1 MKEFGE
7 RGGRESATGNVN
19 KERWDNV
26 IVQSLRSGEPSLTR
40 FNASFPGKP
49 IVESGGT
56 DLGSIHTCDLLGVV
70 CCINYSLNN
79 GLYCTKRAHSHLL
92 FGQLLH
98 GLKSS
103 HNGLW
108 THLSWLRGLKS
119 SRNSSSCPINRR
131 FEWTLRTFVFNHLL
145 VEEWR
150 QILSLVHTRCLMRT
164 AYMCSSSS
172 KSGKNPWF
180 RVDLF
185 L

>member
-70 CCINYSLNN
+70 YCINYSLNN

-103 HNGLW
+103 TMGCELIFRDCMDW
-108 THLSWLRGLKS
+108 K
-119 SRNSSSCPINRR
+119 
-131 FEWTLRTFVFNHLL
+131 
-145 VEEWR
+145 
-150 QILSLVHTRCLMRT
+150 VH
-164 AYMCSSSS
+164 AI
-172 KSGKNPWF
+172 
-180 RVDLF
+180 VHHAQ
-185 L
+185 